1 MGIYEDWKKQ
11 LFNQYKE
18 KLIMQLL
25 FQLLLLFWLLAVKEE
40 QKQVQMGSVAIFP
53 KPQTVLVGQGNFEFK
68 RGLKISV
75 ENEEQKKIVQKFV
88 QQFQRVA
95 GWSPEIMLGR
105 GGAIQLVSDYTLA
118 TEAYKLS
125 VSNSEI
131 KLIASGSAGFLYGL
145 ESLKQMMPVS
155 FFGTTPQPDL
165 IFAVPAVEIK
175 DFPAFEWRGY
185 LLDASR
191 HFFSKEQVFR
201 VLDFMTE
208 LKLNKFH
215 WHLTD
220 DQGWRLEIKQYPN
233 LTKIGAWRMDYNVRD
248 EETYNWFGRPVQKL
262 GEKPTYGGYYTQEDV
277 REVIAYA
284 KERNIDV
291 IPEIDMPG
299 HAQAAIAAYP
309 FLGCVNAAP
318 FVATGGVVKNNT
330 YNPGKEET
338 FEFVENLLN
347 EVMDLFPSQ
356 YIHIGGD
363 ECDKSQWRIDPFAQ
377 QRMKDENLKD
387 EFELQSYFI
396 KRVEKLVN
404 ARGRKIIGWDEILEG
419 GLAPNAVVMSWRGE
433 AGGLASIKAGHEVIM
448 TPNSYCYIDLK
459 QGQPDMEPNL
469 GYDQLTLSKTYSYQV
484 IPDSLSPD
492 QSKLIKGIQANMWTE
507 SITDWGKLTYMT
519 FPRLYAIAEN
529 AWTKQENKDWI
540 EFTQRLETQFAR
552 LDLQQV
558 RYAVSALSPKILHKK
573 QGEKILVELNTEFP
587 NLDIYYTLNGTEPT
601 LASIK
606 YKEPFLLSKTAI
618 VKARSFNNK
627 QPVGYLSHSNLSI
640 HKAAGVSVRIKNSTQ
655 TLPKLTDLEYAQLD
669 NTDTRWQ
676 VLPSS
681 SVLDISFDKPTT
693 ISTLQF
699 AALRYTISSYYPPV
713 EVELLGSVDG
723 VSFKKL
729 GAIKKEEAFIQGRNK
744 IEYFIRFPSS
754 RVKKIQINLKG
765 IELIPEGHFAA
776 GGKSSILI
784 DEMVFY

>member
-1 MGIYEDWKKQ
+1 M
-11 LFNQYKE
+11 F
-18 KLIMQLL
+18 LL
-25 FQLLLLFWLLAVKEE
+25 FQFWMLFYSLAVKEE
-40 QKQVQMGSVAIFP
+40 HKQVQIGSVSIFP
-53 KPQTVLVGQGNFEFK
+53 KPQTVLVGQAYFEFK

-88 QQFQRVA
+88 QQFESVA

-125 VSNSEI
+125 VSSSEI
-131 KLIASGSAGFLYGL
+131 KLIASGSAGFLYAL
-145 ESLKQMMPVS
+145 ESLKQLMPVS

-165 IFAVPAVEIK
+165 IFAVPAVEIN
-175 DFPAFEWRGY
+175 DFPAFKWRGY

-191 HFFSKEQVFR
+191 HFFPKEQVFR
-201 VLDFMTE
+201 VLDFMAE

-220 DQGWRLEIKQYPN
+220 DQGWRLESKLYPN
-233 LTKIGAWRMDYNVRD
+233 LTNIGAWRMDYNVRD
-248 EETYNWFGRPVQKL
+248 EQTYNWFGRPVQQP
-262 GEKPTYGGYYTQEDV
+262 GETPTYGGFYTQEDV

-284 KERNIDV
+284 KERNIEV

-318 FVATGGVVKNNT
+318 FVATGGVVRNNT
-330 YNPGKEET
+330 YNPGKEDT
-338 FEFVENLLN
+338 FQFIENLLN

-377 QRMKDENLKD
+377 QRMKQENLKD

-396 KRVEKLVN
+396 KRVEKMVN
-404 ARGRKIIGWDEILEG
+404 ARGRQIIGWDEILEG

-492 QSKLIKGIQANMWTE
+492 QAKLIKGIQANMWTE

-529 AWTKQENKDWI
+529 AWTKQENKDWMD
-540 EFTQRLETQFAR
+540 FTKRLETQFER
-552 LDLQQV
+552 LSFKRV

-573 QGEKILVELNTEFP
+573 QGEKILVELNTELP
-587 NLDIYYTLNGTEPT
+587 GLDIYYTLNGAEPSP
-601 LASIK
+601 ASFK
-606 YKEPFLLSKTAI
+606 YKGPFLLPKTAVI
-618 VKARSFNNK
+618 KAQSFKNK
-627 QPVGYLSHSNLSI
+627 QPVGYLSELNLPI
-640 HKAAGVSVRIKNSTQ
+640 HKAAGAAVQLLETKKSLT
-655 TLPKLTDLEYAQLD
+655 KLTDIEYAQLD
-669 NTDTRWQ
+669 NTDLRWEAMPSNI
-676 VLPSS
+676 VLEIK
-681 SVLDISFDKPTT
+681 LDKLTSISA
-693 ISTLQF
+693 LQF
-699 AALRYTISSYYPPV
+699 AALRYTISSYYPPA

-723 VSFKKL
+723 FTFKKL
-729 GAIKKEEAFIQGRNK
+729 GSLKKVEALVQGRNK
-744 IEYFIRFPSS
+744 VDY
-754 RVKKIQINLKG
+754 KISFAPTKVIQLRLKLKG
-765 IELIPEGHFAA
+765 IEPIPSGHFAA
-776 GGKSSILI
+776 GGNSLILI
-784 DEMVFY
+784 DELIFE